1 MDYIGNI
8 KRIAIHKNMLFV
20 YGTLLFVYRT
30 LLLNLVVGL
39 QQFFVVNIQIGTQIS
54 TNYIS

>member
-20 YGTLLFVYRT
+20 YGT